1 MRSVV
6 VGGGVAGLA
15 AAVQLAADGA
25 TVLLIE
31 SRDTLGGRVRLRDS
45 GNWLLDPGLHLLR
58 RKGPLNQLL
67 RKLRAPRVLGTKWAY
82 GGMLEIG
89 GDGNLAMTALTTMS
103 LDSEVTDKPGQLV
116 IPRGGWSSLVGRLI
130 VAANQLDVMFEI
142 GKSVES
148 LSLGTDGR
156 IRSANIAGNDVECD
170 AIILAVPPVESARL
184 LETAGL
190 DASSLRQCT

>member
-1 MRSVV
+1 MRQCGHAMTCLTPTFNGPKRHLTILARETGMRSVV

-25 TVLLIE
+25 TVILID

-67 RKLRAPRVLGTKWAY
+67 RKLRAPRVLGPKWAH

-89 GDGNLAMTALTTMS
+89 GGNLAMTALTTMS

-116 IPRGGWSSLVGRLI
+116 IPRGGW
-130 VAANQLDVMFEI
+130 
-142 GKSVES
+142 
-148 LSLGTDGR
+148 
-156 IRSANIAGNDVECD
+156 
-170 AIILAVPPVESARL
+170 
-184 LETAGL
+184 
-190 DASSLRQCT
+190 